1 MKIATRT
8 KLSAFL
14 NIRRTIP
21 HTHTHTHTHTH
32 AQSKDHRVDGSI
44 NDHRSNY
51 KKSHKIIWKTKP
63 KHTHQYVNEPSSLL
77 KVFQIRALRKSKLYV
92 VKRQSETKWF

>member
-14 NIRRTIP
+14 NIRTTP
-21 HTHTHTHTHTH
+21 HTHTAKIT
-32 AQSKDHRVDGSI
+32 DVSI
-44 NDHRSNY
+44 NDHRSKY
-51 KKSHKIIWKTKP
+51 KKSTHKITWKTKP

>member
-14 NIRRTIP
+14 NIRTTP
-21 HTHTHTHTHTH
+21 HTHTHTAKIT
-32 AQSKDHRVDGSI
+32 DGSI

-51 KKSHKIIWKTKP
+51 KKSTHKIIWKTKP